1 MWQVDERIDQNIVKH
16 KHNTVYTT
24 NKRNIERYR
33 VIQYVCIIMY
43 NTIIVR
49 DGEGVRKLSIDS
61 TLN

>member
-43 NTIIVR
+43 NTIIVG
-49 DGEGVRKLSIDS
+49 DGEGGYVS
-61 TLN
+61 